1 MSQQDRS
8 SLPTR
13 YGVIGKPISHSKS
26 PAIHTV
32 FAQQTKQALT
42 YAAFE
47 VEEADLEAFVR
58 EFFAGGGGGLNV
70 TAPHKQGVFALAQV
84 TTPRASLARAANT
97 LYLDAKGHLVGDNT
111 DGAGLLGDLAQNHG
125 VKIAGK
131 RLLMLGAGG
140 ATRGVLAAIAD
151 LPAAERPATITVA
164 NRTLEKAEAL
174 ATDFA
179 GKLSVTASSYAQ
191 AGETCYDILINGTS
205 AGFGGELPPLSP
217 AALGEG
223 CCCYDMMYSSQQTAF
238 QAWALSHG
246 AALAPDGLGML
257 VGQAAEAFFVWRGV
271 RPETESVIASLR

>member
-1 MSQQDRS
+1 MIARLSPYPLKRLRTSIVGQRRQIS
-8 SLPTR
+8 SCPSLPQLHGKIAVVT
-13 YGVIGKPISHSKS
+13 GANDGIGK
-26 PAIHTV
+26 
-32 FAQQTKQALT
+32 
-42 YAAFE
+42 E
-47 VEEADLEAFVR
+47 
-58 EFFAGGGGGLNV
+58 
-70 TAPHKQGVFALAQV
+70 TA
-84 TTPRASLARAANT
+84 R
-97 LYLDAKGHLVGDNT
+97 
-111 DGAGLLGDLAQNHG
+111 GLLGDLAQNHG

-205 AGFGGELPPLSP
+205 AGFGGELTPLSP

-271 RPETESVIASLR
+271 RDDVEQAD